1 MPKQIT
7 IISGKGGTGKT
18 TLTSSLAFL
27 ASGTAVFADA
37 DVDAPDLHLILHP
50 TVIAEDELFI
60 SKKVKRDEEKCT
72 KCNLCG
78 EVCEFKAI
86 NSSDLNYF
94 KCEGCGLCVHMCPE
108 KALHLESIFS
118 AKIFE
123 SKTRFGFFV
132 HAEMAIGEGT
142 SGRIV
147 DQIRQKARKIA
158 EQQNKDYIIID
169 GSPGI
174 GCPVIASITGVDL
187 ACIIVEPTLSGI
199 HDLERIFQVTQHFK
213 VKSVVCI
220 NKYDLNKH
228 NSDNII
234 QFCNENNIKVVGKI
248 PFNEI
253 VPESII
259 QGKSTFELP
268 ENPVSDQITK
278 IWENIRKAMS
288 RYLI

>member
-1 MPKQIT
+1 MFKQIT

-18 TLTSSLAFL
+18 TLA
-27 ASGTAVFADA
+27 ASFAYLTRGKAIFADA

-50 TVIAEDELFI
+50 TIISEEELYI
-60 SKKVKRDEEKCT
+60 SKKVVRNEEKCI
-72 KCNLCG
+72 KCNRCG

-86 NSSDLNYF
+86 TADEINYF
-94 KCEGCGLCVHMCPE
+94 KCEGCGLCVHTCPA
-108 KALHLESIFS
+108 KALSMEPILS

-123 SKTRFGFFV
+123 SKTRFGPFV
-132 HAEMAIGEGT
+132 HAEMTIGEGA

-158 EQQNKDYIIID
+158 EEKKLECIIVD

-199 HDLERIFQVTQHFK
+199 HDLGRIFGVAQHFK

-220 NKYDLNKH
+220 NKFDLNIT
-228 NSDNII
+228 NTNNII
-234 QFCNENNIKVVGKI
+234 QFCQKNNITVVGKI
-248 PFNEI
+248 PFDKI
-253 VPESII
+253 VPKSII
-259 QGKSTFELP
+259 QGKSTFELE
-268 ENPVSDQITK
+268 ENPVSKEITS
-278 IWENIRKAMS
+278 IWKNIQTE
-288 RYLI
+288 LHD